1 MRFFQYE
8 LKSLK
13 LIRIH
18 TLRAR
23 MVVVSSGRIMSV
35 SLAEQDRLKKNKG
48 RYINI
53 VMKTRSSA
61 VAEGLRGYVRTIL
74 RAYYYF

>member
-1 MRFFQYE
+1 M
-8 LKSLK
+8 S
-13 LIRIH
+13 
-18 TLRAR
+18 
-23 MVVVSSGRIMSV
+23 VVVVYVGVASGTGSS
-35 SLAEQDRLKKNKG
+35 EKKKG

-61 VAEGLRGYVRTIL
+61 VAERLRGYVRTIL